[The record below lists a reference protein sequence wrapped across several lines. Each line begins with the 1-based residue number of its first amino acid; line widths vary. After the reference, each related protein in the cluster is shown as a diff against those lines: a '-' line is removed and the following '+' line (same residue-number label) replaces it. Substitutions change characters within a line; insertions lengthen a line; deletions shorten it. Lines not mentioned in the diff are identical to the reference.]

1 MSRKLFSPQ
10 FTVTQPM
17 LNHLMK
23 IEQARGFLKATNLS
37 NQWIKKMSQKSFLL
51 EAHHTTHIEGTQ
63 LTFEQSKQILKGKK
77 VPTANKED
85 IKEVQ
90 NYRDAF
96 NLVLNYIGF
105 EKSATS
111 KVFLPSKENVKHE
124 HSKKISISKFNK
136 EKSNSKQA
144 LQKIITESLIKKIHK
159 ELVKGV
165 RGGSARPGR
174 YRNIQNY
181 IGNAVTKEIIYIPPK
196 PKEVPALMKDFVDW
210 INTESDIHPVLKSGI
225 IQFQFVHIHPFVDGN
240 GRTSRLLCTA
250 FLYQKDYDFKKLFS
264 ISEYYDKD
272 RQNFYQAIQSVRN
285 NNMDMTGWL
294 EYFVKGF
301 LFQMNEVM
309 DIGKKVIFKDALVQ
323 NHNLSQRQ
331 GLIIEHILE
340 NGKLLPKDFEELKK
354 KIQKVGKTVSTI
366 TKRTLQ
372 RDLKD
377 MVDKNIIETEGK
389 TNQQFYR
396 LLK

>member
-1 MSRKLFSPQ
+1 MKTKFLPK
-10 FTVTQPM
+10 FTITNSL
-17 LNHLMK
+17 LNRLME
-23 IEQARGFLKATNLS
+23 IERARGFLKAVQLS
-37 NQWIKKMSQKSFLL
+37 PQWIKKMSQKSFFL

-63 LTFEQSKQILKGKK
+63 LTFEQSKQVLKGKK

-90 NYRDAF
+90 NYKDAF
-96 NLVLNYIGF
+96 ELID
-105 EKSATS
+105 
-111 KVFLPSKENVKHE
+111 FLSDN
-124 HSKKISISKFNK
+124 NK
-136 EKSNSKQA
+136 QSKQKVNKSIK
-144 LQKIITESLIKKIHK
+144 LRESQITEALIKQIHK

-165 RGGSARPGR
+165 RGGSAKPGR
-174 YRNIQNY
+174 YRKIQNY
-181 IGNAVTKEIIYIPPK
+181 IGNAVTKEIIYMPPK
-196 PKEVPALMKDFVDW
+196 PKEVPTLMKDFAQW
-210 INTESDIHPVLKSGI
+210 INQKSDIHPVLKSGI

-250 FLYQKDYDFKKLFS
+250 YLYKEDYDFKKLFS

-272 RQNFYQAIQSVRN
+272 RQNFYKAIQSVRN

-309 DIGKKVIFKDALVQ
+309 DIGKKIIFKDALIQ
-323 NHNLSQRQ
+323 DYNLSQRQ

-340 NGKLLPKDFEELKK
+340 KGKLTPKDFEELKK
-354 KIQKVGKTVSTI
+354 KMQTAGKTISTI

-377 MVDKNIIETEGK
+377 MIDKK
-389 TNQQFYR
+389 A
-396 LLK
+396 LKIKGATHQVYYVLKDHFKV

>member
-1 MSRKLFSPQ
+1 MIQKLFSPQ

-17 LNHLMK
+17 LNHLME
-23 IEQARGFLKATNLS
+23 IEQARGFLKAAHLS
-37 NQWIKKMSQKSFLL
+37 PQWIKQMSQKSFFL

-90 NYRDAF
+90 NYKDAF
-96 NLVLNYIGF
+96 KLISFPDN
-105 EKSATS
+105 KSPEEP
-111 KVFLPSKENVKHE
+111 K
-124 HSKKISISKFNK
+124 
-136 EKSNSKQA
+136 
-144 LQKIITESLIKKIHK
+144 ITESLIKQIHK

-165 RGGSARPGR
+165 RGNSAQPGK

-181 IGNAVTKEIIYIPPK
+181 IGNAVTKQIIYIPPK
-196 PKEVPALMKDFVDW
+196 PQEVPSLMKQFVQW
-210 INTESDIHPVLKSGI
+210 INTESEIHPVLKSGI

-250 FLYQKDYDFKKLFS
+250 YLYQKDYDFKKLFS
-264 ISEYYDKD
+264 ISEYYDKN
-272 RQNFYQAIQSVRN
+272 RQNFYKALQSVRN
-285 NNMDMTGWL
+285 NNMDMTHWL

-309 DIGKKVIFKDALVQ
+309 NIGKKVILKDTLIQ
-323 NHNLSQRQ
+323 DYNLSKRQ
-331 GLIIEHILE
+331 EIIIEHIMG
-340 NGKLLPKDFEELKK
+340 NGKLIPKDFEVLCSKMSRSGK
-354 KIQKVGKTVSTI
+354 AGTKQTIPKV
-366 TKRTLQ
+366 TKRTMQ

-377 MVDKNIIETEGK
+377 MLDKKIIEVEGK
-389 TNQQFYR
+389 TNQKVYR
-396 LLK
+396 LKKGLNL